1 MNELT
6 MQQDKEVTRSTREVK
21 IEFLDPAPLRVH
33 PLKRGAR
40 SADCGTDGAGQ
51 VGWNAFVDA
60 VQAAGPEG
68 IPPIY
73 VTPEGL
79 IMDGERRWKAAR
91 QLQWTTIGCV
101 VRPEWEAA
109 LVIVESLMGQRSLTK
124 GAKVYLALPL
134 MPEYTKA
141 AESRRLVCLKK
152 GVKILQ
158 KANDLPLACSAGSD
172 GKNGRNGKTSE
183 AIGALLGAGHDAVEK
198 AMRIRKFFELPALA
212 EHKFDFQDGAQRTL
226 REHFEPLMLDPEHPM
241 GLGEVLKGIGWFV
254 DENGKPLLHAPP
266 ERNSHLHYFTCAWEG
281 WAKQSAHWADFD
293 AGERAQAMEIV
304 DEAARAVPEEVLV
317 MTAKKFKD
325 EVKRR
330 KKAESRKK
338 G

>member
-1 MNELT
+1 MNLT
-6 MQQDKEVTRSTREVK
+6 MQQQDKEVTTSKLAVK
-21 IEFLDPAPLRVH
+21 IECLDPAPLRVH
-33 PLKRGAR
+33 PLKRGMR
-40 SADCGTDGAGQ
+40 SAECGADGAGQ
-51 VGWNAFVDA
+51 VGWNGFVDA

-91 QLQWTTIGCV
+91 QLQWPTIGCV

-158 KANDLPLACSAGSD
+158 KANDLPLPDSIRSRHERTAAARLSD
-172 GKNGRNGKTSE
+172 YLGTSE
-183 AIGALLGAGHDAVEK
+183 GTVEQAI
-198 AMRIRKFFELPALA
+198 RIRKFFELTALA
-212 EHKFDFQDGAQRTL
+212 EHKFDFQDGVQRTL

-254 DENGKPLLHAPP
+254 DENGTPLLHAPP

-293 AGERAQAMEIV
+293 AGEREQAMEIV